1 MLVVL
6 KNGIAAVVTC
16 KVSGSLSRHLTY
28 VPLGKHDDV
37 LHNRDDIKDTISL
50 FNLLFKSFKNSLR
63 KLGTQGPQEQKMP
76 NLLAEKVKSVSVKKN
91 LVANMKFAKYLQH
104 EMHL

>member
-37 LHNRDDIKDTISL
+37 LHRGRDDIKDTISL
-50 FNLLFKSFKNSLR
+50 FNLLLKSFKNSLR
-63 KLGTQGPQEQKMP
+63 KLGTQGPQEQNMP
-76 NLLAEKVKSVSVKKN
+76 NLLAEKLSPSKKN
-91 LVANMKFAKYLQH
+91 LTANMKFAKYLQH

>member
-28 VPLGKHDDV
+28 VPRGKHDDV
-37 LHNRDDIKDTISL
+37 LHNSDDIKDTISL
-50 FNLLFKSFKNSLR
+50 FNLLLKSFKNSLR

-76 NLLAEKVKSVSVKKN
+76 NLLAEKVKTVSVKKKI
-91 LVANMKFAKYLQH
+91 LLQI
-104 EMHL
+104 